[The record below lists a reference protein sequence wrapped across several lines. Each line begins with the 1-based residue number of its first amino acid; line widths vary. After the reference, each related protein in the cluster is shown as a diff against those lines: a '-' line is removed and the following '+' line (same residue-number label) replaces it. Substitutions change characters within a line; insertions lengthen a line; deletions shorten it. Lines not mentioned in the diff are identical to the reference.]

1 MDKKHSPLD
10 LPVSESKDVG
20 EGRVIYSFKKDEHAK
35 LLLRNLAEMQAN
47 EGMLTDVIVRTKS
60 KDRKDPF
67 HSMLLAACSSV
78 IKQGLTG
85 KHFDCTAG
93 SISLEDVTPNQLE
106 AFRNFLYKSEL
117 PLDEEKMDG
126 LRRFANRYGI
136 DSLGKLCGQR
146 RDHGKSDEEMCV
158 WSKHYEDLL
167 SQLYDM
173 FQKTELSTTLLEDS
187 EGSTQ
192 FAVHGP
198 LIAAV
203 SPVLQDMLSNGL
215 FAQEGNKYR
224 LKEVS
229 SNTLMDLIEYIYT
242 GAVTLEGENVEG
254 LLNAAC
260 SFEIPAL
267 TRACCDWLSLQLN
280 SFNAIGIWWLARN
293 ANCEYTSHLQEE
305 AKSYIIAN
313 FTTICKEAEFLELE
327 YEELKEIIQED
338 NLCVEG
344 EEDVFSAVVYWVE
357 MDEEGRS
364 PYFCDLLQC
373 VRLECTSLEF
383 LRNVEED
390 PLVRN
395 CERCRTA
402 VQSAQARLSAQAST
416 ELRAFDGVEH
426 GDIQHGNIPDFV
438 PQRYDDED
446 VKRRLLDEFLNSQ
459 SQMHDERLTEVA
471 EKSPRKGQRKSG
483 EPDMRFSINRRRLG
497 QQNKDGSPDMRFK
510 VNKEAKSK
518 SQKGG
523 PTSQDVKGPLK
534 KDGTPDRRFKV
545 NKETSRRSSA
555 QKSTKSSLN
564 ESVPV
569 KKDGT
574 PDMRYAVNK
583 GATTKTPSPDSASRP
598 VKQDGTPDMRYTVN
612 KTAAASMRSSGGAA
626 RPVKRD
632 GTPDMRF
639 AVNKQSPSSQSSQ
652 SSSSVA
658 WPSSYAGPVKK
669 DGTPDMRYASNKQSG
684 SPYPSSCHGS
694 TSQLSSYSTSSGP
707 LKRDGTP
714 DMRYSVNKSPAG
726 SPFSSGYSSGGSTSY
741 SGGSVFGSG
750 SYGPLKSDGTPDM
763 RYASN
768 RSAYGSSSLYG
779 GSRYSS
785 SLSSS
790 GSSYGGSSCSGPL
803 KSDGTPDMRYAAN
816 RRK

>member
-47 EGMLTDVIVRTKS
+47 EGLLTDVIVRTKS
-60 KDRKDPF
+60 KDREDPF

-78 IKQGLTG
+78 IKQRLTG

-126 LRRFANRYGI
+126 LRRFANRYGV
-136 DSLGKLCGQR
+136 DSLGQLCGQR

-203 SPVLQDMLSNGL
+203 SPVLQDMLSNSL

-229 SNTLMDLIEYIYT
+229 SNTLGDLIEYIYT
-242 GAVTLEGENVEG
+242 GEVTLEGENVEG
-254 LLNAAC
+254 LLNVAC

-293 ANCEYTSHLQEE
+293 ANYEYTSHLQEE

-327 YEELKEIIQED
+327 YEELKEIIQDD
-338 NLCVEG
+338 NLCVES
-344 EEDVFSAVVYWVE
+344 EEDVLSAVVYWVE

-364 PYFCDLLQC
+364 SYFCDLLQC

-395 CERCRTA
+395 CERCLAA

-416 ELRAFDGVEH
+416 E
-426 GDIQHGNIPDFV
+426 HGNIPDFV

-446 VKRRLLDEFLNSQ
+446 VKRTLLEEFLNSQ
-459 SQMHDERLTEVA
+459 SQMRDERLMEVA
-471 EKSPRKGQRKSG
+471 EKSPRKSLTKSG
-483 EPDMRFSINRRRLG
+483 EPDMRFSINRRWLG

-510 VNKEAKSK
+510 VNKEARLSQINETKSK

-545 NKETSRRSSA
+545 NK
-555 QKSTKSSLN
+555 KSTKSSVN

-574 PDMRYAVNK
+574 PDKRYAVNK

-598 VKQDGTPDMRYTVN
+598 IKRDGTPDMRYAVN

-652 SSSSVA
+652 SSSSVTQY
-658 WPSSYAGPVKK
+658 SSYAGPVKK

-684 SPYPSSCHGS
+684 SPYPPSCYGS

-714 DMRYSVNKSPAG
+714 DMRYSVNRSPG
-726 SPFSSGYSSGGSTSY
+726 GRSLSSGYSSGGSTSY

-768 RSAYGSSSLYG
+768 RSAYGSSSSYG

-803 KSDGTPDMRYAAN
+803 KRDGTPDMRYAAN